1 MKEFFKDFVKFIKK
15 GNIFDLATGIIIGA
29 SFNAIVQSLVND
41 IVMPLVGLIVR
52 SDIATLKVELVPAVV
67 NDAGDVVKKAIT
79 LNYGNFIQTIINFI
93 IIALSIFIAIRV
105 IIKLQK
111 KAEALKNKVIKHEE
125 EQQEEV
131 NK

>member
-67 NDAGDVVKKAIT
+67 NDAGDVVKKAVT

-93 IIALSIFIAIRV
+93 IIALSIFG
-105 IIKLQK
+105 LT
-111 KAEALKNKVIKHEE
+111 LKPFS
-125 EQQEEV
+125 
-131 NK
+131 

>member
-1 MKEFFKDFVKFIKK
+1 
-15 GNIFDLATGIIIGA
+15 
-29 SFNAIVQSLVND
+29 
-41 IVMPLVGLIVR
+41 MPLVGLIVR

-125 EQQEEV
+125 EQQKEV
-131 NK
+131 NN